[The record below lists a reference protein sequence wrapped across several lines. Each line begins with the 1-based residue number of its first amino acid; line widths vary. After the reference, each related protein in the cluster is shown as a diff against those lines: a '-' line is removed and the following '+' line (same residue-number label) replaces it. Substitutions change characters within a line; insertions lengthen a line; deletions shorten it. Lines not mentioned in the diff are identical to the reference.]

1 MDGQKNMMGMFPNME
16 LRRLKAT
23 HARNE
28 KAVTVAKEMIRQE
41 ESGRK
46 PMTNELTELRKEI
59 WRSKRD
65 AEEARMNLRRVV
77 LAASSAPPPGPVEVS
92 DDGRF
97 FKLPVYVSSSA
108 LQEYSEVQAAEI
120 ARLEA
125 AIAQQ
130 DELVEARRK
139 EVEAQEAQ
147 VVFVARCL
155 QSMRRKEMQVLP
167 HPAGDV
173 ISHWPPV
180 EPPEFVGKDKLNAGA
195 EEAEA
200 LPEEA
205 QAVTIDSA

>member
-1 MDGQKNMMGMFPNME
+1 MIGISPLE

-28 KAVTVAKEMIRQE
+28 KAVVVAKEMIRQE
-41 ESGRK
+41 ESSRK
-46 PMTNELTELRKEI
+46 PMTNELMEIRKEI

-77 LAASSAPPPGPVEVS
+77 MAASSAPPPGPVEVS

-97 FKLPVYVSSSA
+97 FRLPVYVSSSA
-108 LQEYSEVQAAEI
+108 LQEYAEVQAAEI
-120 ARLEA
+120 SRLEA

-130 DELVEARRK
+130 DELVDSRRK

-155 QSMRRKEMQVLP
+155 QSMRRKEMQVTP
-167 HPAGDV
+167 HPSGDV
-173 ISHWPPV
+173 ISYWPPV
-180 EPPEFVGKDKLNAGA
+180 EPPSAQPPA
-195 EEAEA
+195 QPEAA
-200 LPEEA
+200 A
-205 QAVTIDSA
+205 

>member
-1 MDGQKNMMGMFPNME
+1 MG
-16 LRRLKAT
+16 
-23 HARNE
+23 
-28 KAVTVAKEMIRQE
+28 
-41 ESGRK
+41 
-46 PMTNELTELRKEI
+46 
-59 WRSKRD
+59 

-139 EVEAQEAQ
+139 EVDAQEAQ

-155 QSMRRKEMQVLP
+155 QSMRRKEEVLP
-167 HPAGDV
+167 HPAG
-173 ISHWPPV
+173 
-180 EPPEFVGKDKLNAGA
+180 
-195 EEAEA
+195 
-200 LPEEA
+200 
-205 QAVTIDSA
+205 